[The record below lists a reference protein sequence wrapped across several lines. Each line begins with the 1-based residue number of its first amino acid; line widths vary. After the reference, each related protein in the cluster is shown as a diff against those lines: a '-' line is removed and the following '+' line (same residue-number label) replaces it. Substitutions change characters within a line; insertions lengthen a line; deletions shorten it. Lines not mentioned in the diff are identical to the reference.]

1 MNYAAAPQFEV
12 AKGGK
17 LLQSEKRANTIPS
30 HQSSLLRLLRVRLRR
45 LFLDESSTEL
55 IISPT
60 ESGLFRQ
67 PAYGVLVP
75 QDGPDRQP
83 LSAPALFSGTL
94 ITG

>member
-1 MNYAAAPQFEV
+1 MNYAASPQFEV

-55 IISPT
+55 SPT
-60 ESGLFRQ
+60 ASGLFRQ
-67 PAYGVLVP
+67 PAYVVLVP